1 MNVAPGR
8 SWGRIAV
15 FAAIALAL
23 AGGAIVGV
31 TLVGSDDGRPSG
43 GDQPKSED
51 PLDIVLKSGDE
62 SAVLKAAKE
71 VADELDA
78 DVVKQVAASAA
89 SRPLTAQALVAI
101 RDRLIEIYHQSS
113 TDPQR
118 RSAAVNAL
126 APIDDDVS
134 VQLVFRA
141 VTTDPD
147 ADVQSEAASVLGLMT
162 KSAHSIVSALVD
174 ALKGR
179 PGEAFAV
186 EEALI
191 KIGRPAL
198 DPLIALARKPQEGQ
212 SQVEI
217 DRISTAGYMLV
228 RMLNESP
235 PAIEPLLQALDA
247 RDLHL
252 IADLIEF
259 YISLGKPGSEGV
271 LIEALNRF
279 GDDVMALQFYGSG
292 NDTLKKG
299 AEDWARRHGRRFS
312 GEPGGATWGRH

>member
-1 MNVAPGR
+1 MPA
-8 SWGRIAV
+8 SKMARIAII
-15 FAAIALAL
+15 AAVSVVLT
-23 AGGAIVGV
+23 GGAVVAIS
-31 TLVGSDDGRPSG
+31 LLGSDDSGQQADRPKES
-43 GDQPKSED
+43 DS
-51 PLDIVLKSGDE
+51 PLDIVLKGNNE
-62 SAVLKAAKE
+62 SEVLAAAKE
-71 VADELDA
+71 VADALNVDA
-78 DVVKQVAASAA
+78 VKEVVVAAA
-89 SRPLTAQALVAI
+89 SRPLTAQALTVI